1 MGSPITSPRG
11 KERNSSPWRQS
22 WTASPDR
29 QLRHGHCGDR
39 DRPRRLPGHVISI
52 GLRRI
57 RAKTLSPTDE
67 WYRTMG
73 SKGETAPLRAEEV
86 VRRFYDFLAHGRL
99 VDALN
104 LFTTDARL
112 RDASG
117 RESAGILA
125 STSSLLSYRVPQDI
139 AVERMEPEDG
149 EIRATVRSPSG
160 RSVGRFS
167 VARGRIKSLRLE
179 RA

>member
-1 MGSPITSPRG
+1 
-11 KERNSSPWRQS
+11 
-22 WTASPDR
+22 
-29 QLRHGHCGDR
+29 
-39 DRPRRLPGHVISI
+39 
-52 GLRRI
+52 
-57 RAKTLSPTDE
+57 
-67 WYRTMG
+67 MG

-117 RESAGILA
+117 RELAGIRA
-125 STSSLLSYRVPQDI
+125 ITSSLLMYRVPQDI